1 MGDPCPQ
8 KHQDPDAR
16 RKKLGKHVQRLQRLA
31 RAEKTSRPSEALL
44 VAQKLPLQK
53 LSSQE
58 PLENPTFVPLRNG
71 QNANGVVDSMEELA
85 TATWSAAR
93 LRLQLEGLKDAM
105 QEAGVAELDA
115 RDTAKTAWALARL
128 RWSEE
133 PLLTQLVST
142 ATRVREELEPQGLA
156 NTL

>member
-1 MGDPCPQ
+1 M
-8 KHQDPDAR
+8 
-16 RKKLGKHVQRLQRLA
+16 
-31 RAEKTSRPSEALL
+31 
-44 VAQKLPLQK
+44 AQKLPLQK
-53 LSSQE
+53 LSSQ
-58 PLENPTFVPLRNG
+58 
-71 QNANGVVDSMEELA
+71 ELA

-156 NTL
+156 NTLWAFATLKVAKGQSIPLVPGIL